1 MTNLKLNTPVILNE
15 KEICECC
22 DNQAVYSYLAFGNS
36 GSPAELCEP
45 CLKDFLQSDQ
55 EILEEKLKEIEEQK
69 QRDEN
74 YKLIE
79 LVCEKIE
86 DFLTENEISFD
97 KIESRMSSSVYFEFD
112 NKKIRISD
120 HDARHTYNIL
130 NGQADFDI
138 AVGYKSGEASF
149 EVLEEKDIEVL
160 ISKLAKKFF

>member
-55 EILEEKLKEIEEQK
+55 EILEEKLKEIEEEK
-69 QRDEN
+69 QRDANLELMQIVREEIEELLNEN
-74 YKLIE
+74 
-79 LVCEKIE
+79 CEC
-86 DFLTENEISFD
+86 FD
-97 KIESRMSSSVYFEFD
+97 KIDSSMSSSVYFEFD

-138 AVGYKSGEASF
+138 AVGYRSGEANFIIKSEEDIKIDF
-149 EVLEEKDIEVL
+149 EIKIN
-160 ISKLAKKFF
+160 